1 MGKIVMQILV
11 KNRKATFN
19 YEILY
24 KLEAGI
30 KLMGTEVKSVKR
42 GNMQISESF
51 VQIKNGEI
59 FLIGSHIE
67 TTKANS
73 YWSHQPTRTRKL
85 LLHKKEINRLAGQ
98 VKTKGYTIIPLEV
111 YMKNGYI
118 KVLIGLAKGKHSYDK
133 RETLK
138 QKAIKMDVNRQL
150 KNANFK

>member
-19 YEILY
+19 YEILD

-30 KLMGTEVKSVKR
+30 KLVGTEVKSVKQ

-59 FLIGSHIE
+59 VLIGSHIDA
-67 TTKANS
+67 TKANS
-73 YWSHQPTRTRKL
+73 YWAHQPTRIRKL
-85 LLHKKEINRLAGQ
+85 LLHKKEINKLAGQ
-98 VKTKGYTIIPLEV
+98 VKIKGYTIIPLEV
-111 YMKNGYI
+111 YTKNGYI
-118 KVLIGLAKGKHSYDK
+118 KILIGLAKGKHSYDK

-138 QKAIKMDVNRQL
+138 QKVIKMDVNREL

>member
-1 MGKIVMQILV
+1 MGKVVMQILV

-19 YEILY
+19 YEILD

-30 KLMGTEVKSVKR
+30 KLVGTEVKSVKQ

-51 VQIKNGEI
+51 VQIKNGEM

-67 TTKANS
+67 SNKTNS
-73 YWSHQPTRTRKL
+73 CWSHQPTRIRKL
-85 LLHKKEINRLAGQ
+85 LLHKNEINKLASQ

-111 YMKNGYI
+111 YTKNGYI
-118 KVLIGLAKGKHSYDK
+118 KILIGLAKGKHSYDK

-138 QKAIKMDVNRQL
+138 QKVIKMDVNREL
-150 KNANFK
+150 KTTSF

>member
-1 MGKIVMQILV
+1 MKILV

-19 YEILY
+19 YDILD

-30 KLMGTEVKSVKR
+30 KLVGTEVKSVKQ

-67 TTKANS
+67 TNKTNS
-73 YWSHQPTRTRKL
+73 YWQHQPTRTRKL
-85 LLHKKEINRLAGQ
+85 LLHKKEINKLTSQ

-111 YMKNGYI
+111 YIKNGYI

-138 QKAIKMDVNRQL
+138 QKTIKMDVSRQL

>member
-19 YEILY
+19 YEILD

-30 KLMGTEVKSVKR
+30 KLVGTEVKSVKQ

-59 FLIGSHIE
+59 VLIGSHIDA
-67 TTKANS
+67 TKANS
-73 YWSHQPTRTRKL
+73 CWSHQPTRIRKL
-85 LLHKKEINRLAGQ
+85 LLHKNEINKLASQ

-111 YMKNGYI
+111 YTKNGYI
-118 KVLIGLAKGKHSYDK
+118 KILIGLAKGKHPYDK

-138 QKAIKMDVNRQL
+138 QKVIKMDVNREL

>member
-1 MGKIVMQILV
+1 MKILV

-19 YEILY
+19 YEILD

-30 KLMGTEVKSVKR
+30 KLVGTEVKSVKQ

-67 TTKANS
+67 TNKTNS
-73 YWSHQPTRTRKL
+73 YWQHQPTRTRKL
-85 LLHKKEINRLAGQ
+85 LLHKKEINKLTSQ

-111 YMKNGYI
+111 YIKNGYI

-138 QKAIKMDVNRQL
+138 QKTIKTDVNRQL

>member
-19 YEILY
+19 YEILD

-30 KLMGTEVKSVKR
+30 KLVGTEVKSVKQ

-59 FLIGSHIE
+59 VLIGSHIDA
-67 TTKANS
+67 TKANS
-73 YWSHQPTRTRKL
+73 YRAHQPTRIRKL
-85 LLHKKEINRLAGQ
+85 LLHKNEINKLASQ

-111 YMKNGYI
+111 YTKNGYI
-118 KVLIGLAKGKHSYDK
+118 KILIGLAKGKHSYDK
-133 RETLK
+133 RDVLK
-138 QKAIKMDVNRQL
+138 QKTIKIDVNRQL
-150 KNANFK
+150 KTTSF

>member
-1 MGKIVMQILV
+1 MKILV

-19 YEILY
+19 YEILD

-30 KLMGTEVKSVKR
+30 KLVGTEVKSVKQ

-67 TTKANS
+67 TNKTNS
-73 YWSHQPTRTRKL
+73 YWQHQPTRTRKL
-85 LLHKKEINRLAGQ
+85 LLHKKEINKLNKKE
-98 VKTKGYTIIPLEV
+98 KTKGYTIIPLEV
-111 YMKNGYI
+111 YIKNGYI

-138 QKAIKMDVNRQL
+138 QKTIKMDVNRQL